1 MVRTPRR
8 GLLVVYGIACL
19 ALGSASGTKDA
30 AAAQQD
36 DPQVSL
42 VDVPCNRIHD
52 EGGVPVLYAEHELAG
67 APVRQ
72 LGRVTIVAHLTATAQ
87 ATTLP
92 GYEHEIVHERVY
104 ARDSSLAVRC
114 GLARA
119 PRYDRVTLAVPRA
132 AVIDV
137 DRGSPW

>member
-30 AAAQQD
+30 SAAQED
-36 DPQVSL
+36 APVTLIDVS
-42 VDVPCNRIHD
+42 CNRIHEE
-52 EGGVPVLYAEHELAG
+52 EGVSVLYAEQELVG

-72 LGRVTIVAHLTATAQ
+72 LGRVTIVAHLTKNAQ
-87 ATTLP
+87 ASTLP
-92 GYEHEIVHERVY
+92 GYEHEIVHQGVY
-104 ARDSSLAVRC
+104 AKDSSLAVRC
-114 GLARA
+114 GVARA